1 MVDCNTVLLCVK
13 GAWELCVLSS
23 TMSIPSLFFLSS
35 IFTGLFSILLWEWGR
50 AKKKRAITTKSTLAK
65 YLSSNHHHYYFL
77 VNWQRN
83 SIYFSSSS
91 ASPATNNLLK
101 QSVQRL
107 WSVFSFF
114 IYNLLIICTC
124 LYTLL
129 VNLSIFSII
138 RLWRRER
145 ERAREII

>member
-145 ERAREII
+145 AREII